1 MKARGNNLYS
11 MIFKVVEFLKYI
23 DFMLYMYERD
33 FNNFRYI
40 CMHFLR
46 THFEMQLGY
55 MCYAV
60 YYAVRVSITK
70 AFIIIIKH
78 LTYYYKT

>member
-1 MKARGNNLYS
+1 MNETLTTSGTFALSN
-11 MIFKVVEFLKYI
+11 
-23 DFMLYMYERD
+23 
-33 FNNFRYI
+33 YI
-40 CMHFLR
+40 CMHILR
-46 THFEMQLGY
+46 THFEMQLGQ